1 MLVSSGAAV
10 KVTATNTLSAADV
23 EFADGGILKVAC
35 AEGGTVNPLTITGDL
50 WLPDGTVTVD
60 FEDGEPQAWASL
72 VTWTGKVRARGET
85 LFVPA
90 NPRSKQTFR
99 LDEANR
105 RLIVI
110 PVGGTMVIFR

>member
-23 EFADGGILKVAC
+23 EFADGGTLKVAC
-35 AEGGTVNPLTITGDL
+35 AEGGTVNPLAITGNL

-60 FEDGEPQAWASL
+60 FEEGEPQAQAPL
-72 VTWTGKVRARGET
+72 VTWTGKVHTRGET

-90 NPRSKQTFR
+90 NPRSKQAFR
-99 LDEANR
+99 LDEVNR
-105 RLIVI
+105 RLVVVPI
-110 PVGGTMVIFR
+110 GGTMLIIR